1 MYSEKIIQVLAQSH
15 VRFEAALGRTVS
27 LEDAI
32 EIVKK
37 DHARNEKNLREETW
51 VDITTGQTHKANY

>member
-1 MYSEKIIQVLAQSH
+1 MNAKIIQVLAQSH
-15 VRFEAALGRTVS
+15 VRFEAALGRTVT

-32 EIVKK
+32 EVVKK
-37 DHARNEKNLREETW
+37 DHARNEAHRKDETW